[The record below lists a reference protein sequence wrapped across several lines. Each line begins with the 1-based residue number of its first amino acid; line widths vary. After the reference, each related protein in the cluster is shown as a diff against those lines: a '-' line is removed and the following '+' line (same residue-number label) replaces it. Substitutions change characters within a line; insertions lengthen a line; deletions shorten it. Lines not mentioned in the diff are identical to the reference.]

1 MRLMVDIHCH
11 ILYGL
16 DDGAESLE
24 VAMEMAEMAIADG
37 ITHVVATPHA
47 NADYSFHP
55 ELVQQRRNEIQARLG
70 DRLTLATG
78 CDFHLSFENRS
89 EEHTS
94 ELQSQ
99 SNLVCRLLLEKKKQ
113 SYHLPR
119 HRSKNSS
126 DRRALD
132 QRRPLA
138 RTPT

>member
-70 DRLTLATG
+70 DRLTLASG
-78 CDFHLSFENRS
+78 CAFHWSFEN
-89 EEHTS
+89 
-94 ELQSQ
+94 LQDVRMDQ
-99 SNLVCRLLLEKKKQ
+99 QKLKINQINYLLVEFGDDVINHPIVANLHASPV
-113 SYHLPR
+113 
-119 HRSKNSS
+119 
-126 DRRALD
+126 
-132 QRRPLA
+132 
-138 RTPT
+138 